1 MAGTQNFTT
10 LVKDEMVNVFKSC
23 INEGNA
29 PYFEV
34 YHITDFL
41 SKEDAHMT
49 PGMFLCRY
57 VQTNYKSFV
66 STQDGTAYFANLD
79 KSYPNWD
86 SKIIDRIAETLRD
99 NTDITLPRWKALLS
113 RTYPKKDVDR
123 FELYHVAFDLQM
135 SKYEAAQYFLL
146 NRAALPCVR
155 NPLDTICSAYLTYY
169 SIATGDQK
177 VKIKW
182 TDVVDDLDEFVSKI
196 QVRRSTA
203 AETHEMYKFGPRKRN
218 ESTWVHSTNLRSSL
232 NDDIIKAYTANY
244 EEFRSALRTYMSD
257 NAPNFVPIEKSTK
270 RDYNYI
276 TENAY
281 SITAVNTLKQL
292 LRYLTVLYP
301 ACFPTI
307 AQSNVPYSKTLVDYP
322 LTTDHL
328 PVHIKDLTS
337 AMLDSVDWEHSDW
350 KAYAE
355 AQSDPENKIHNTSNE
370 LQYIDT
376 ICKNLY
382 TKIGNTLN
390 VIDNKATGV
399 FIDRDDILMLTYFL
413 IKGYTRYYNEN
424 KTRTVFKSPF
434 DGIAYKYADGQ
445 HVDDAVEQ
453 IAEIVDNMA
462 GTKLDLSDQIQ
473 YAMDEYNVVLD
484 AFGSAYG
491 VESDYSI
498 APIYLPLKFD
508 RFVILATIVPNA
520 EDIAELMFSTDSLDE
535 ARYLNEHPEL
545 GSY

>member
-1 MAGTQNFTT
+1 MANPHNFTM
-10 LVKDEMVNVFKSC
+10 LVKDEMVDVFKSC

-41 SKEDAHMT
+41 SKEDVHMT

-57 VQTNYKSFV
+57 VQTNYKGFV
-66 STQDGTAYFANLD
+66 TTQDGITYFADLS
-79 KSYPNWD
+79 KPYLARD
-86 SKIIDRIAETLRD
+86 SSIKDRIAEILRD

-135 SKYEAAQYFLL
+135 SKCEAAQYFLL

-169 SIATGDQK
+169 SITTVDQK

-196 QVRRSTA
+196 QVRRATA
-203 AETHEMYKFGPRKRN
+203 AETHETYKFGPRERN
-218 ESTWVHSTNLRSSL
+218 ESTWVHSTNLRSSV
-232 NDDIIKAYTANY
+232 NDDVIKAYAANY
-244 EEFRSALRTYMSD
+244 DGFRSALRTYMSD

-270 RDYNYI
+270 KDYNYI

-281 SITAVNTLKQL
+281 SITAVNTLKHL

-322 LTTDHL
+322 LTTDH
-328 PVHIKDLTS
+328 IKDLTS

-350 KAYAE
+350 KSYAE
-355 AQSDPENKIHNTSNE
+355 AHPSPEEKVSNTTNE
-370 LQYIDT
+370 LQYLDT

-413 IKGYTRYYNEN
+413 IKGYARYYNEN
-424 KTRTVFKSPF
+424 KTRAVFKSPF
-434 DGIAYKYADGQ
+434 DDIAYKYADGQ
-445 HVDDAVEQ
+445 QVDIAVEQ